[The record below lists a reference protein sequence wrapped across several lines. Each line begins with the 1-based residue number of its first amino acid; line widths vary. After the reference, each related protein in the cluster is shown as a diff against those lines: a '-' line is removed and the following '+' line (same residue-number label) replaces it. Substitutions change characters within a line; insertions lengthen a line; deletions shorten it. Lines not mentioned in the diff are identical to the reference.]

1 MGRHMGSCS
10 RKELLRA
17 IADRYGTAVR
27 REKGRILDEFVA
39 VTGYH
44 RKHALRLLR
53 VQVATGGDAVERA
66 HAKRIYGEAVRGGL
80 HVLWEASDRIC
91 GKRLKA
97 ILPFLVEAMERHGH
111 LNLADD
117 VRAGLIAMSASTID
131 RILTPARVQAGGS
144 RRPRLGSRSAVS
156 RQIAVRTFA
165 DWNDPAPGFF
175 EVDFVAHCGGVMS
188 GRFIHTLT
196 LTDIATGWTE
206 CIALVAREQSLVRQ
220 AFLVVAERLPMKLKG
235 IDTDN
240 DGAFINDTVFNHCVQ
255 EGIEFTRSRARR
267 KNDQAWVEQKNGAV
281 VRRLVGHSRF
291 EGPADAQLLSELFRA
306 ARLYVNFFQPSF
318 KLLQKVRIG
327 SKIRKQYSPPATPCE
342 RLIAHPSTS
351 DRTRIELR
359 EQCAALDPVLLLK
372 TIRDAQASLA
382 ATSERKDTSAT
393 EIAPARSIAAFLAQL
408 PDLWREGEA
417 RPTHRSKPRPART
430 WRTRKDPFDSV
441 WSTVLGW
448 LASEPDATAKEV
460 FDRLQ
465 TTHNEAF
472 SRGQLRTLQR
482 RLKEWRREMAR
493 ELLFGAQLPEGRPS
507 VATASSAT
515 S

>member
-17 IADRYGTAVR
+17 IADRYGTSAR
-27 REKGRILDEFVA
+27 KEKGRILDEFVA

-53 VQVATGGDAVERA
+53 VQVVTGGDAVERA
-66 HAKRIYGEAVRGGL
+66 HPKRIYGEAVRGGL
-80 HVLWEASDRIC
+80 QVLWEASDRIC

-97 ILPFLVEAMERHGH
+97 ILPSLVEAMERHGH
-111 LNLADD
+111 LVLADD

-131 RILTPARVQAGGS
+131 RILTPTRVQAGGS

-165 DWNDPAPGFF
+165 DWNDPVPGFF

-188 GRFIHTLT
+188 GRFIHTLA

-206 CIALVAREQSLVRQ
+206 CVPLVAREQSLVRQ
-220 AFLVVAERLPMKLKG
+220 AFLMVAARLPMKLKG

-291 EGPADAQLLSELFRA
+291 EGPGDAQLLSDLFRA

-327 SKIRKQYSPPATPCE
+327 SKVRKQYSPPATPCE
-342 RLIAHPSTS
+342 RLIAHPSTPDS
-351 DRTRIELR
+351 IRVELR
-359 EQCAALDPVLLLK
+359 KQREELDPVLLLK

-382 ATSERKDTSAT
+382 ADSERKVTASNR
-393 EIAPARSIAAFLAQL
+393 IAPVRSIDTFIAQL
-408 PDLWREGEA
+408 PDLWRQGEA
-417 RPTHRSKPRPART
+417 RPTHRAKPRPART

-441 WSTVLGW
+441 WNTVLGW
-448 LASEPDATAKEV
+448 LAIEPDATAKEL
-460 FDRLQ
+460 FDRLR
-465 TTHNEAF
+465 TMHDEAF

-493 ELLFGAQLPEGRPS
+493 ELLFGAPVPDARPT
-507 VATASSAT
+507 VVNESSTT